1 MYNPYQPINPV
12 AQFQNNPNNPWNTYQ
27 QPQEVL
33 QVNGENGANS
43 LNLPPN
49 SSALALDT
57 TAPVVWLI
65 KTDSAAYRTAIPYKI
80 EPLQQAQSTT
90 LNELEAR
97 IERLEGM
104 ITNDKSDSGAAGKR
118 TSRSKSADDE

>member
-1 MYNPYQPINPV
+1 MYNPYQPINPMN
-12 AQFQNNPNNPWNTYQ
+12 QFQNNNNPWNTYQ

-80 EPLQQAQSTT
+80 ESLQQAQSTT
-90 LNELEAR
+90 LNDLEAR

-104 ITNDKSDSGAAGKR
+104 ITNDKPDSGTTGKR
-118 TSRSKSADDE
+118 TSRSKSDDGE

>member
-1 MYNPYQPINPV
+1 MYNPYQPINPMN
-12 AQFQNNPNNPWNTYQ
+12 QFQNNPNNPWNTYQ

-57 TAPVVWLI
+57 TAPIVWLI
-65 KTDSAAYRTAIPYKI
+65 KTDSAAYRTATPYKI
-80 EPLQQAQSTT
+80 EPLQQAAQTNLSD
-90 LNELEAR
+90 LEAR
-97 IERLEGM
+97 IERLEGL
-104 ITNDKSDSGAAGKR
+104 ITNDKPDSGAVGKR

>member
-1 MYNPYQPINPV
+1 MYNPYQPINPMN
-12 AQFQNNPNNPWNTYQ
+12 QFQTNNNPWNTYQ

-90 LNELEAR
+90 LNDLEAR

-104 ITNDKSDSGAAGKR
+104 ITNDKPDSGTTGKR
-118 TSRSKSADDE
+118 TSRSKSDEGE